1 MLRIVR
7 DGENVQVGQLEVHVM
22 SAIHRRDY
30 PQPDAFNLVLVGWAD
45 SDSYKSK
52 GFVCCLTKSRSAGLL
67 VQAPAKPLFLEAAL
81 GPVMRVALF
90 GCSVA
95 DTTADPFKFV
105 TFAEDS
111 CDVNTTLGREIAF
124 PPDGR
129 NKFAACVR
137 PAYGDV
143 DPVRLVEWMEM
154 AKLVGVDVVQVSY
167 HIVSKRTLDVLLYYE
182 STGFVILA
190 PVTPAVRK
198 GYPPRGFSR
207 PRWSHKEDV
216 EAWMDGWVTLNDCV
230 HRLSRYD
237 FVAIL
242 DFDELL
248 VPSSPYNTALEVA
261 QAAADQY
268 PQAAA
273 FFIHTYVVLVD
284 GPPTNSRSL
293 ISFLRYLERSVSNK
307 LDDSGWGASSPKLV
321 FRPTRVTSVTTRT
334 VTPAKTYTRKDLPGS
349 SYKFLHYSR
358 CQLGKSNLWHGCD
371 IERVSDR
378 DILRFEPQWL
388 QALSRLPLSRLGF
401 KRDHAADITKAAAA
415 AR

>member
-30 PQPDAFNLVLVGWAD
+30 PQPDAFNLLAPGLGTENVWAIRHRLGV
-45 SDSYKSK
+45 SAAAHRPLSK
-52 GFVCCLTKSRSAGLL
+52 ADVKPSLL
-67 VQAPAKPLFLEAAL
+67 P
-81 GPVMRVALF
+81 
-90 GCSVA
+90 
-95 DTTADPFKFV
+95 DPFKFV

-198 GYPPRGFSR
+198 G
-207 PRWSHKEDV
+207 
-216 EAWMDGWVTLNDCV
+216 
-230 HRLSRYD
+230 
-237 FVAIL
+237 
-242 DFDELL
+242 
-248 VPSSPYNTALEVA
+248 
-261 QAAADQY
+261 
-268 PQAAA
+268 
-273 FFIHTYVVLVD
+273 VV
-284 GPPTNSRSL
+284 S
-293 ISFLRYLERSVSNK
+293 
-307 LDDSGWGASSPKLV
+307 
-321 FRPTRVTSVTTRT
+321 
-334 VTPAKTYTRKDLPGS
+334 
-349 SYKFLHYSR
+349 
-358 CQLGKSNLWHGCD
+358 HGC
-371 IERVSDR
+371 R
-378 DILRFEPQWL
+378 D
-388 QALSRLPLSRLGF
+388 
-401 KRDHAADITKAAAA
+401 
-415 AR
+415 